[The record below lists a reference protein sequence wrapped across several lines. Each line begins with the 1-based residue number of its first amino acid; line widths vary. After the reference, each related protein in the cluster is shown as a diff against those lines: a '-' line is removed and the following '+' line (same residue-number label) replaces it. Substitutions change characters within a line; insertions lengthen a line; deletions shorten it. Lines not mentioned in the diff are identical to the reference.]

1 MKKSLVWV
9 LIVCIIMTTG
19 CSMGVDLDSKE
30 NDLIAEYAAGVVL
43 LHSHYYDDR
52 YDKPWM
58 YPDDTE
64 EPTTE
69 TPTTEEPTIETP
81 TTEVPSTENPTSESQ
96 SQENETVD
104 KPSEESTGGNNPS
117 SGGNEPVEKPTE
129 EPEELNLTEVFGTH
143 PVEVKYTDYS
153 VYDSYDVDPDG
164 YFYILP
170 DKNCSFLVLNF
181 TLCNRSFVEQT
192 VNTEDEK
199 VIIRLTIN
207 GTEKFNNYDASM
219 LSNDLTV
226 LKDVSLESKEEY
238 TGVILYMIPTE
249 LTENIESMY
258 IEVAS
263 DFENKSQLVLQ

>member
-1 MKKSLVWV
+1 
-9 LIVCIIMTTG
+9 
-19 CSMGVDLDSKE
+19 MGVDLDSKE

-52 YDKPWM
+52 YDKPWT
-58 YPDDTE
+58 YPADIE

-69 TPTTEEPTIETP
+69 FPSTEEPTSE
-81 TTEVPSTENPTSESQ
+81 SESQ
-96 SQENETVD
+96 DGETTD
-104 KPSEESTGGNNPS
+104 KPTQGGIDGN
-117 SGGNEPVEKPTE
+117 GGEKPTE

-143 PVEVKYTDYS
+143 PVEVKYIDYS

-181 TLCNRSFVEQT
+181 ILCNRSFVEQT